1 MYAIGGGLA
10 SAAPPNLVIAAVPV
24 HLQAVSANTVGVI
37 GTLGS
42 TAAMQVGFAILL
54 GHIVTVVQGSP
65 IYGETGVVTV
75 YLLAAGLAIL
85 GLVATLAM
93 RHGLDVGR
101 GRGLKLAP

>member
-1 MYAIGGGLA
+1 VYAIGGGLA

-24 HLQAVSANTVGVI
+24 HLQAVNTVGVI

-75 YLLAAGLAIL
+75 YLLAAGLASWVSSRPWPC
-85 GLVATLAM
+85 GTASTSVEAA
-93 RHGLDVGR
+93 V
-101 GRGLKLAP
+101 